1 MKNRRIRLAQITHD
15 LAIGGLQQVVVNLC
29 RTIDREK
36 FDVIVVCLRALGAFV
51 PEVERMGIKVR
62 LVPQKQKGTDYFS
75 FLKLANILREDKIE
89 VIHTHNTQPFFD
101 GTIAGLLAGVK
112 TIVHTDHARNFPDK
126 KRYMFAEWFV
136 SHFAYKVVGVSD
148 HTCQN
153 LARYEKISKK
163 KIMTIM
169 NGIDLTKYE
178 INIDKRRKRIELG
191 LNGKGPIIGLA
202 ARLVEA
208 KGIGYLLR
216 AMMDVVPLFPDISLL
231 IAGDGPLQDGL
242 KRMSVDLGIEK
253 WVLFTGPR
261 LDIPELLQMFDIYI
275 LPSVSE
281 GLPMILLE
289 AMAAGCPIIATE
301 VGGVPMAVHH
311 GQNGSLVKPED
322 PKALSSEIIRLL
334 SNKDMRER
342 YSENGIRLAREE
354 FSAEAMTR
362 SYEKLYLRMNL

>member
-1 MKNRRIRLAQITHD
+1 M
-15 LAIGGLQQVVVNLC
+15 
-29 RTIDREK
+29 
-36 FDVIVVCLRALGAFV
+36 
-51 PEVERMGIKVR
+51 
-62 LVPQKQKGTDYFS
+62 
-75 FLKLANILREDKIE
+75 
-89 VIHTHNTQPFFD
+89 
-101 GTIAGLLAGVK
+101 
-112 TIVHTDHARNFPDK
+112 
-126 KRYMFAEWFV
+126 
-136 SHFAYKVVGVSD
+136 
-148 HTCQN
+148 
-153 LARYEKISKK
+153 
-163 KIMTIM
+163 
-169 NGIDLTKYE
+169 
-178 INIDKRRKRIELG
+178 ELG

-216 AMMDVVPLFPDISLL
+216 AMTDVVPLFPDISLL
-231 IAGDGPLQDGL
+231 IAGDGPLQDEL

-253 WVLFTGPR
+253 CVLFTGPR